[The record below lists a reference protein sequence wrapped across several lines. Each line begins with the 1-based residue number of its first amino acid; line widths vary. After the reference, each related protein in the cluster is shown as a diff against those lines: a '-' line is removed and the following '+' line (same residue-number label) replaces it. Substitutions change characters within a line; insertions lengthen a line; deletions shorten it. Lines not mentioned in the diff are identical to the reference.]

1 MSTRRNFISKV
12 LTGMFGLGFVLD
24 PFFSFRRKALAQL
37 AETSE
42 GDFLR
47 NKDPKDVDTTNLEIT
62 PLKDFGTMGLEDYQ
76 ADTSVWR
83 LVIDGHVENKMN
95 FGYEELLELPTIEKP
110 VLLICPGFFAN
121 HGLWK
126 GVSVGHLLKLAKVKK
141 EVSHVSFR
149 GPEGNYEKVLR
160 VPLNDI
166 AAEKVFLAHHVNG
179 TPLPRKHG
187 FPLRLVAEGYFGYDW
202 VKYVYKVTAEIVAA

>member
-1 MSTRRNFISKV
+1 
-12 LTGMFGLGFVLD
+12 MFGLGFVLD
-24 PFFSFRRKALAQL
+24 PFFSSGRKTLAQL
-37 AETSE
+37 ADTSE
-42 GDFLR
+42 GDSLR
-47 NKDPKDVDTTNLEIT
+47 TKDPKEVDTTDLQIT
-62 PLKDFGTMGLEDYQ
+62 PLKNFGTMGLDDYQ
-76 ADTSVWR
+76 ADTNVWR

-95 FGYEELLELPTIEKP
+95 FSYEELLELPPIEKP

-141 EVSHVSFR
+141 EVTHVSFR
-149 GPEGNYEKVLR
+149 GPEGNYEKAMR

-166 AAEKVFLAHHVNG
+166 ADEKVFLAYHVNG

-202 VKYVYKVTAEIVAA
+202 VKYVYKITAEVVVA